1 MEFDVLCAAKEN
13 AKIITR
19 WRRNL
24 HSIPETGLFLPRTAS
39 FVQSCL
45 KEMDIPFRTYETH
58 SGISAV
64 LGDPNGGKCVAL
76 RADMD
81 ALPLQ
86 EQTGVPFRSCNENMH
101 ACGHDAHTAMLLGA
115 VKILKDYE
123 SNLKG
128 CIKFIFQPGEETGEG
143 AKSMIRDGILEDP
156 KVNILIA
163 MHVDRTASETV
174 KQGDI
179 IIKRG
184 PMHASNDTFEITII
198 GRGGHGGYP
207 HRSID
212 PTISAGLLI
221 NALQSIVSREVDPLA
236 SAVISLG
243 NLRTATVAH
252 NIIPE
257 SVLLSGTIR
266 CGKEDVRRFIK
277 QRLTEITKG
286 ICNAMRTEC
295 EVTIRCGEPSVENDD
310 SVADIVENA
319 AIKLFGSTQVHCVQ
333 EQVMGAED
341 AGYYFQVVP
350 GCLFRF
356 CNPLPFS
363 DGVIYPL
370 HNSKMLLEDLSLYKG
385 SALLVQSALDYL
397 GSP

>member
-1 MEFDVLCAAKEN
+1 MKFDVLYTAKEN
-13 AKIITR
+13 AKNITR
-19 WRRNL
+19 WRRSL

-39 FVQSCL
+39 FIQTCL

-58 SGISAV
+58 SGISVV
-64 LGDPNGGKCVAL
+64 LGDPNAGKCVAL

-101 ACGHDAHTAMLLGA
+101 ACGHDAHAAMLLGA
-115 VKILKDYE
+115 LKILKAHE
-123 SNLKG
+123 SELNG
-128 CIKFIFQPGEETGEG
+128 CIKLIFQPGEETGDG

-156 KVNILIA
+156 KVDALIA
-163 MHVDRTASETV
+163 LHVDRTASDTV

-184 PMHASNDTFEITII
+184 PMHASNDDFEITIA

-212 PTISAGLLI
+212 PTVCAGLLI
-221 NALQSIVSREVDPLA
+221 NAFQTIVSREIDPLA
-236 SAVISLG
+236 SAVISFG
-243 NLRTATVAH
+243 NIHTATTAS

-257 SVLLSGTIR
+257 SVLLAGTIR
-266 CGKEDVRRFIK
+266 CGKEETRKYVK
-277 QRLTEITKG
+277 QRLEEITKG
-286 ICNAMRTEC
+286 ICHAMRTEC
-295 EVTIRCGEPSVENDD
+295 EINIRCGEPSVENDD

-319 AIKLFGSTQVHCVQ
+319 AIRLFGSAQVHSVR

-341 AGYYFQVVP
+341 AGYYFQEVP

-356 CNPLPFS
+356 CNPRPFS

-370 HNSKMLLEDLSLYKG
+370 HSNKMLLEDSNLYRG
-385 SALLVQSALDYL
+385 TALLVQSALDYL
-397 GSP
+397 ASP